1 MSIDFHDEGNENS
14 YNARSADQDW
24 KDIMKSLTEDVVI
37 NQAADVGCGGGIYSK
52 ALLDMGVAFVT
63 GVDFSASM
71 IRGAKKNLEKYDGQ
85 VHFKIGNAYNTGLP
99 DKSHDLVLERAL
111 IHHLENLQ
119 ACLME
124 AYRILHEN
132 GVIIIQDRT
141 PSDCFLEGDKRHIRG
156 FIFELFPNLKEI
168 ELKRRYSSH
177 EVKKQLEIAGFKNVK
192 AIKFWETR
200 KKYNSKADLLH
211 EIESRKGRSILYE
224 LSDAALQELI
234 SYIDRKFS
242 NEEAIVEKDRWTI
255 WKAMK

>member
-1 MSIDFHDEGNENS
+1 MPIDFHDERNENS
-14 YNARSADQDW
+14 YNSRSADEDW
-24 KDIMKSLTEDVVI
+24 KDIMKSLTEEIAI
-37 NQAADVGCGGGIYSK
+37 NKAADIGIGGGIYSK
-52 ALLDMGVAFVT
+52 ALLDMGVPFVT

-71 IRGAKKNLEKYDGQ
+71 IKGAKKNLEKYDGQ
-85 VHFKIGNAYNTGLP
+85 VHFKIGNAYNIGLP
-99 DKSHDLVLERAL
+99 DNSHNLVLERAL
-111 IHHLENLQ
+111 IHHLEDLQ

-124 AYRILHEN
+124 AYRVLHEN

-168 ELKRRYSSH
+168 EQRRRFSSH
-177 EVKKQLEIAGFKNVK
+177 EVRKQLERVGFKNVK

-200 KKYNSKADLLH
+200 RKYNSKADLLH
-211 EIESRKGRSILYE
+211 EIETRKGRSILFE
-224 LSDAALQELI
+224 LSDAELQELI

-242 NEEAIVEKDRWTI
+242 HEEAIVEKDRWTI